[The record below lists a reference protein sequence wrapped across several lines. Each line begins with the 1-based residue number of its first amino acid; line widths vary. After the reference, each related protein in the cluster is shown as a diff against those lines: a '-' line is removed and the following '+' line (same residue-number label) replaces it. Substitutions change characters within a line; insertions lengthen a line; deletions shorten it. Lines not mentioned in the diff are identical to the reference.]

1 MKVTSF
7 LKRQTVVE
15 GYKQVVV
22 VVVFR
27 LSRETQQSF
36 CSITSEPRLH
46 RTTQVRTGSV
56 CSHLHRRLHRPA
68 NQTRVNQT
76 LCWLSWSRGPGPRG
90 PGPRG
95 PGPRGPGPP
104 YDISVNI
111 NHATDGDGDILRLS
125 TVKTGLDVLNVWRF
139 ECLNV
144 EAGGVEV
151 NLSVSQVLLWGRS

>member
-1 MKVTSF
+1 MSNIMPVCLSVCIVLPLSSPSSDEDSSVMKVTSF

-15 GYKQVVV
+15 GYKQVVVV

-76 LCWLSWSRGPGPRG
+76 LC
-90 PGPRG
+90 
-95 PGPRGPGPP
+95 
-104 YDISVNI
+104 
-111 NHATDGDGDILRLS
+111 
-125 TVKTGLDVLNVWRF
+125 
-139 ECLNV
+139 
-144 EAGGVEV
+144 
-151 NLSVSQVLLWGRS
+151 